1 MVLNGSVLAER
12 TLRVRWLGRV
22 AYSDALALQRSLFV
36 NRQHDYLLLLEH
48 RDVVT
53 MSRRTPAEHLLA
65 DVESLGAELLVAD
78 RGGDVTYHG
87 PGQLVAYPIVEVPGR
102 RGGGM
107 ADTAA
112 YVSSLEQLLIE
123 TLGDV
128 GVQSG
133 RIRGCTGV
141 WVDPAGERPQKIAAI
156 GVRIARGRSMH
167 GVALNVDPDL
177 SWYERI
183 VPCGIADK
191 GVTSLAALGVYVSMP
206 EIVEVFTQRAVA
218 VFARHGSVDRAG
230 VGFRTRQTD
239 LAPFSRG
246 EGAGTPV
253 GRSGVGHGTEQPA
266 LALSEQALSGQAL
279 SGQALSG
286 QALSGQALSG
296 QALSGQALSGQALSG
311 QFSEQADGTSVRL
324 LGRLAQ
330 AGATD
335 HDPVRLRARKP
346 SWMRVKFDPGPE
358 YRRVRST
365 MRELEL
371 VTVCEEAGC
380 PNISECWN
388 DGTATFMILG
398 DRCTRACGF
407 CLIDTRHPQAPDP
420 DEPTRV
426 AEAVEL
432 MALRHAV
439 VTMVARDDLED
450 GGAGAVADV
459 VAAIRE
465 RTPQCRVE
473 TLVSDFKGCDRSL
486 RTVFDAQPDVFNHN
500 IETVARLQRAV
511 RPSAGYARSLS
522 VLARAKA
529 AGLTA
534 KSSIIVGMGES
545 DSEIR
550 QTLIDLAAVGVDIVT
565 IGQYLRPTSH
575 HLPVAQW
582 WQPEVFD
589 EWKRFGESA
598 GIGHVESSPLTRS
611 SYHARQ
617 SAEQLASVPVKSA
630 RSAT

>member
-1 MVLNGSVLAER
+1 M
-12 TLRVRWLGRV
+12 T
-22 AYSDALALQRSLFV
+22 
-36 NRQHDYLLLLEH
+36 
-48 RDVVT
+48 T
-53 MSRRTPAEHLLA
+53 SRRTPAEHLLV
-65 DVESLGAELLVAD
+65 DVESLGAELVEAD

-112 YVSSLEQLLIE
+112 YVASLEQVLIE
-123 TLGDV
+123 TLGDL
-128 GVQSG
+128 GVHSG
-133 RIRGCTGV
+133 RLRGCTGV
-141 WVDPAGERPQKIAAI
+141 WVGSDTDRPEKIAAV

-167 GVALNVDPDL
+167 GVALNIDPDL
-177 SWYERI
+177 GWFERI

-191 GVTSLAALGVYVSMP
+191 GVTSLAALGVGVSMP
-206 EIVEVFTQRAVA
+206 EVVEVFTQRAAA
-218 VFARHGSVDRAG
+218 VLAPHGSVDCAG
-230 VGFRTRQTD
+230 VGFRTSPGD

-253 GRSGVGHGTEQPA
+253 GRSGVGHGTEPPAPAQPQPA
-266 LALSEQALSGQAL
+266 PAVA
-279 SGQALSG
+279 
-286 QALSGQALSG
+286 
-296 QALSGQALSGQALSG
+296 G
-311 QFSEQADGTSVRL
+311 QFFEQADGTSVRL

-346 SWMRVKFDPGPE
+346 PWMRVKFDPGPE

-365 MRELEL
+365 MRELGL

-388 DGTATFMILG
+388 DGTATFMVLG

-407 CLIDTRHPQAPDP
+407 CLIDTRRPAPPDP
-420 DEPTRV
+420 GEAARV

-432 MALRHAV
+432 MGLRHAV

-473 TLVSDFKGCDRSL
+473 TLVSDFKGSSESL
-486 RTVFDAQPDVFNHN
+486 EKVFDAQPDVFNHN

-522 VLARAKA
+522 VLARAVT

-534 KSSIIVGMGES
+534 KSSIIAGMGES
-545 DSEIR
+545 DGEIR
-550 QTLIDLAAVGVDIVT
+550 QTLVDLSAVGVDIVT

-589 EWKRFGESA
+589 EWKRFGESV
-598 GIGHVESSPLTRS
+598 GIGHVEASPLTRS

-617 SAEQLASVPVKSA
+617 SVDRLESVPVKPA

>member
-1 MVLNGSVLAER
+1 MRNGPVPAER

-22 AYSDALALQRSLFV
+22 AYRDALGLQRGLFV
-36 NRQHDYLLLLEH
+36 NRQHEYLLLLEH
-48 RDVVT
+48 PHVVT
-53 MSRRTPAEHLLA
+53 TSRRTPTEHLLA
-65 DVESLGAELLVAD
+65 DVESLGADLVEAD

-112 YVSSLEQLLIE
+112 YVASLERVLIE
-123 TLGDV
+123 TLGDL
-128 GVQSG
+128 GVHSG
-133 RIRGCTGV
+133 RLRGCTGV
-141 WVDPAGERPQKIAAI
+141 WVEPETDRPKKIAAI

-177 SWYERI
+177 GWFERI

-191 GVTSLAALGVYVSMP
+191 EVTSLAALGVDVSMS
-206 EIVEVFTQRAVA
+206 EVVEVFTQRAA
-218 VFARHGSVDRAG
+218 ATFAPHGSVDCAG
-230 VGFRTRQTD
+230 VGFRTRPGD
-239 LAPFSRG
+239 LAPFTRG
-246 EGAGTPV
+246 EGPGTPV
-253 GRSGVGHGTEQPA
+253 GRSGVGHGSEQPA
-266 LALSEQALSGQAL
+266 LALSGQAL
-279 SGQALSG
+279 SEPTS
-286 QALSGQALSG
+286 
-296 QALSGQALSGQALSG
+296 SG

-346 SWMRVKFDPGPE
+346 PWMRVKFDPGPE

-365 MRELEL
+365 MRQLGL

-407 CLIDTRHPQAPDP
+407 CLIDTRHPEAPDP
-420 DEPTRV
+420 EEATRV

-432 MALRHAV
+432 MGLRHAV
-439 VTMVARDDLED
+439 VTMVARDDLDD
-450 GGAGAVADV
+450 GGAGAVAEV

-473 TLVSDFKGCDRSL
+473 TLVSDFKGCEESL
-486 RTVFDAQPDVFNHN
+486 GKVFDARPDVFNHN

-522 VLARAKA
+522 VLARARA
-529 AGLTA
+529 ANLTA

-545 DSEIR
+545 DGEIR
-550 QTLIDLAAVGVDIVT
+550 QTLTDLAAVGVDIVT

-582 WQPEVFD
+582 WQPERFE

-617 SAEQLASVPVKSA
+617 SVDRLVDNSG
-630 RSAT
+630 

>member
-1 MVLNGSVLAER
+1 MLNGSVSAER

-22 AYSDALALQRSLFV
+22 AYRDALGLQRALFV
-36 NRQHDYLLLLEH
+36 NRQHEYLLLLEH
-48 RDVVT
+48 PHVVT
-53 MSRRTPAEHLLA
+53 TSRRTPAEHLLA
-65 DVESLGAELLVAD
+65 DVESLGAELVEAD

-112 YVSSLEQLLIE
+112 YVASLEQVLIE
-123 TLGDV
+123 TLGDL
-128 GVQSG
+128 GVHSG
-133 RIRGCTGV
+133 RLRGCTGV
-141 WVDPAGERPQKIAAI
+141 WVEPGTDRPKKIAAI

-177 SWYERI
+177 SWFERI
-183 VPCGIADK
+183 VPCGIVDK
-191 GVTSLAALGVYVSMP
+191 GVTSLAALGVDVSMS
-206 EIVEVFTQRAVA
+206 EVVEVFTQRAA
-218 VFARHGSVDRAG
+218 AAFAPHGSVDCAG
-230 VGFRTRQTD
+230 VGFRTRPDD
-239 LAPFSRG
+239 LAPFTRG
-246 EGAGTPV
+246 EGPGTPV
-253 GRSGVGHGTEQPA
+253 GRSGVGHGSEQPA
-266 LALSEQALSGQAL
+266 LSLSEPALSEPALPEPAR
-279 SGQALSG
+279 
-286 QALSGQALSG
+286 
-296 QALSGQALSGQALSG
+296 SG
-311 QFSEQADGTSVRL
+311 QFIEKADGTSVRL

-346 SWMRVKFDPGPE
+346 PWMRVKFDPGPE

-365 MRELEL
+365 MRELGL

-407 CLIDTRHPQAPDP
+407 CLIDTRHPEAPDP
-420 DEPTRV
+420 EEAARV
-426 AEAVEL
+426 AEAVES
-432 MALRHAV
+432 MGLRHAV
-439 VTMVARDDLED
+439 VTMVARDDLQD
-450 GGAGAVADV
+450 GGASAVADV

-473 TLVSDFKGCDRSL
+473 TLVSDFKGCEESL
-486 RTVFDAQPDVFNHN
+486 NKVFDAQPDVFNHN

-511 RPSAGYARSLS
+511 RPSASYARSLS
-522 VLARAKA
+522 VLARAEA

-545 DSEIR
+545 DREIR
-550 QTLIDLAAVGVDIVT
+550 QTLTDLAAVGVDIVT

-582 WQPEVFD
+582 WQPERFD

-617 SAEQLASVPVKSA
+617 SVDRLASVSAKSA

>member
-1 MVLNGSVLAER
+1 MVAPER

-22 AYSDALALQRSLFV
+22 TYLDALGLQRALFV
-36 NRQHDYLLLLEH
+36 NRQHEYLLLLEH
-48 RDVVT
+48 SHVVT
-53 MSRRTPAEHLLA
+53 VSRRTPAEHLLV
-65 DVESLGAELLVAD
+65 DVTSLGAELVEAD

-112 YVSSLEQLLIE
+112 FVASLEQVLIE
-123 TLGDV
+123 TLGDL
-128 GVQSG
+128 GVHSG
-133 RIRGCTGV
+133 RLKGCTGV
-141 WVDPAGERPQKIAAI
+141 WVEPETDQPEKIAAI

-177 SWYERI
+177 SWFERI

-191 GVTSLAALGVYVSMP
+191 GVTSLAALGVDVSMS
-206 EIVEVFTQRAVA
+206 EVVEVFTQRAVA
-218 VFARHGSVDRAG
+218 VFAGHGSVDYAG
-230 VGFRTRQTD
+230 VGFKTKPGD
-239 LAPFSRG
+239 LAPFTRG
-246 EGAGTPV
+246 EGPGTPV
-253 GRSGVGHGTEQPA
+253 GRSGVGHKAEDPAPAVTEQAP
-266 LALSEQALSGQAL
+266 SGQEFAT
-279 SGQALSG
+279 
-286 QALSGQALSG
+286 
-296 QALSGQALSGQALSG
+296 
-311 QFSEQADGTSVRL
+311 QADGTSVRL
-324 LGRLAQ
+324 LGRLVQ
-330 AGATD
+330 AGATS

-346 SWMRVKFDPGPE
+346 EWMRVKFDPGPQ

-365 MRELEL
+365 MRELGL

-407 CLIDTRHPQAPDP
+407 CLIDTRHPSAPDP
-420 DEPTRV
+420 DEATRV

-432 MALRHAV
+432 MELRHAV

-450 GGAGAVADV
+450 GGAGAVVEV
-459 VAAIRE
+459 VEAIRE

-473 TLVSDFKGCDRSL
+473 TLVSDFKGCDESL
-486 RTVFDAQPDVFNHN
+486 KKVFDAQPDVFNHN

-522 VLARAKA
+522 VLARAKT
-529 AGLTA
+529 AGLTV
-534 KSSIIVGMGES
+534 KSSIIVGMGER

-550 QTLIDLAAVGVDIVT
+550 QTLTDLAAVGVDIVT

-582 WQPEVFD
+582 WQPERFD

-617 SAEQLASVPVKSA
+617 SVDRLVDN
-630 RSAT
+630 RR

>member
-1 MVLNGSVLAER
+1 MAAPER

-22 AYSDALALQRSLFV
+22 AYSDALALQRALFV
-36 NRQHDYLLLLEH
+36 NRQDDYLLLLEH
-48 RDVVT
+48 PHVVT
-53 MSRRTPAEHLLA
+53 TSRRTPAQHLLV
-65 DVESLGAELLVAD
+65 DVCSLGAQLAEAD

-87 PGQLVAYPIVEVPGR
+87 PGQLVAYPIVDVPGR

-112 YVSSLEQLLIE
+112 YVSSLEQVLIE
-123 TLGDV
+123 SLGDV

-133 RIRGCTGV
+133 RLRGCTGV
-141 WVDPAGERPQKIAAI
+141 WVDPTGERPQKIAAI
-156 GVRIARGRSMH
+156 GVRIVRGRSMH

-177 SWYERI
+177 SWFERI

-191 GVTSLAALGVYVSMP
+191 GVTSLAALGVDVSMS
-206 EIVEVFTQRAVA
+206 EMVDVFTKRAVA
-218 VFARHGSVDRAG
+218 AFAEHSSVEVAG
-230 VGFRTRQTD
+230 VGFRTKQTD
-239 LAPFSRG
+239 LAPFTRG

-253 GRSGVGHGTEQPA
+253 GRSGVGHGDEKPV
-266 LALSEQALSGQAL
+266 LALSAQALSAQTLSGQAL

-296 QALSGQALSGQALSG
+296 QATSGQAFA
-311 QFSEQADGTSVRL
+311 EQADGTSVRL
-324 LGRLAQ
+324 LGRLTQ
-330 AGATD
+330 AGATS

-346 SWMRVKFDPGPE
+346 SWMRVKFDPGPQ
-358 YRRVRST
+358 YRRVSAT
-365 MRELEL
+365 MRELDL

-407 CLIDTRHPQAPDP
+407 CLIDTRHPEPPDP
-420 DEPTRV
+420 GEAARV

-439 VTMVARDDLED
+439 VTMVARDDLGD
-450 GGAGAVADV
+450 GGASAVADV
-459 VAAIRE
+459 VAAIRK

-473 TLVSDFKGCDRSL
+473 TLVSDFKGCEESL
-486 RTVFDAQPDVFNHN
+486 KKVFDAEPDVFNHN

-511 RPSAGYARSLS
+511 RPSASYARSLS

-529 AGLTA
+529 AGLTT

-545 DSEIR
+545 DGEIR
-550 QTLIDLAAVGVDIVT
+550 QTLADLAAIGVDIVT

-582 WQPEVFD
+582 WPPEIFD

-598 GIGHVESSPLTRS
+598 GIPHVESSPLARS

-617 SAEQLASVPVKSA
+617 SVDQLHG
-630 RSAT
+630 